1 MHPRASVWL
10 CGIATSVFFLYV
22 YASGAIAN
30 VRWLSTAFCDSAEED
45 CSLPWT
51 TARVVTWILWG
62 AAGLVLAA
70 TAVASYRSA
79 ARRGVYAGL
88 GAAAL
93 MLAVAV
99 ALFRSL

>member
-10 CGIATSVFFLYV
+10 CGIATSAFLLYV
-22 YASGAIAN
+22 ATSGTIASA
-30 VRWLSTAFCDSAEED
+30 RWSFKAFCDGLEHD

-51 TARVVTWILWG
+51 TARVATWILWG

-79 ARRGVYAGL
+79 ARRGVYAGI
-88 GAAAL
+88 GVAAL
-93 MLAVAV
+93 LLAVAV